1 MEAIRA
7 YIEAIKDV
15 PLLSAK
21 QEKQLSRKVRKG
33 SKIAQRKL
41 ITSNLKLVV
50 NIAKH
55 YAHYG
60 LPLMDLIEEG
70 NLGLIKAVEKFKPSK
85 GYRFST
91 YAAWWIRQSITRALI
106 DQGRTIRI
114 PVYMSEI
121 IAKFK
126 KAEEKIRQRLS
137 RNPTRAEI
145 AKVMKLPVKKVAEI
159 ELWMNKKA
167 SLEAPIG
174 NDQESQLADFIE
186 TGTTGDTEKE
196 IEQFFKHEEILDLL
210 SNLSEREKYILD
222 LRFGINDG
230 KPRTLA
236 QVAKELKISRERVRQ
251 IEERAIKKLQKFT
264 KEQELIYLSDNQP
277 GK

>member
-1 MEAIRA
+1 MEAIQA
-7 YIEAIKDV
+7 YIHRIKDI

-21 QEKQLSRKVRKG
+21 EEKVLSRKSRRG
-33 SKIAQRKL
+33 SKAAKRKL
-41 ITSNLKLVV
+41 ITANLKLVV

-55 YAHYG
+55 YAKYG
-60 LPLMDLIEEG
+60 LSLMDLIEEG
-70 NLGLIKAVEKFKPSK
+70 NLGLMKAVEKFKPAK

-121 IAKFK
+121 IAKYK
-126 KAEEKIRQRLS
+126 KSEEKIRQKLS
-137 RNPTRAEI
+137 RNPTRGEL
-145 AKVMKLPVKKVAEI
+145 AKMMKMTVKKIAEI

-167 SLEAPIG
+167 SLEAPVG
-174 NDQESQLADFIE
+174 GDQESRLADFIE
-186 TGTTGDTEKE
+186 TTGIGDTAKE
-196 IEQFFKHEEILDLL
+196 IDQFIQHEEILDLL
-210 SNLSEREKYILD
+210 SNLSERERSILD

-236 QVAKELKISRERVRQ
+236 EIANQLRISRERVRQ
-251 IEERAIKKLQKFT
+251 IEERAIKKLKKFLVE
-264 KEQELIYLSDNQP
+264 KEH
-277 GK
+277 KK

>member
-7 YIEAIKDV
+7 YIEAIKDT

-21 QEKQLSRKVRKG
+21 EEKEYSRSARKG
-33 SKIAQRKL
+33 SIVSQRKL

-55 YAHYG
+55 YARYG
-60 LPLMDLIEEG
+60 LSLMDLIEEG

-91 YAAWWIRQSITRALI
+91 YAAWWIRQAITRALI

-121 IAKFK
+121 ISKFK
-126 KAEEKIRQRLS
+126 KNEEKIRQKLG

-145 AKVMKLPVKKVAEI
+145 AKAMRLPMKKIAEI

-174 NDQESQLADFIE
+174 EDQESQLSDFIE
-186 TGTTGDTEKE
+186 TNSTGDTEKE

-230 KPRTLA
+230 NPSTLA
-236 QVAKELKISRERVRQ
+236 LVAKKLSISRERVRQ
-251 IEERAIKKLQKFT
+251 IEERAIKKLKKFT
-264 KEQELIYLSDNQP
+264 IDEGEEY
-277 GK
+277 